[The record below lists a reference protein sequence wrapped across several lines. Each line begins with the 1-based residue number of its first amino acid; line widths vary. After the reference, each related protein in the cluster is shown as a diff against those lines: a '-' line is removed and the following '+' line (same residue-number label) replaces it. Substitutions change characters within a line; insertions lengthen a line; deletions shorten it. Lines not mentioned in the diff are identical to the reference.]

1 MKIANLSEPDDLNLM
16 RRYSEFGGGE
26 TVGDS
31 GIERRIF
38 SKGGKFVE
46 SGEARAVTDGALQI
60 YVSRP
65 RLA

>member
-1 MKIANLSEPDDLNLM
+1 MKIAKLSEPDDLNLM
-16 RRYSEFGGGE
+16 RRRGEIGGGE

-38 SKGGKFVE
+38 SEGRNFVQRR
-46 SGEARAVTDGALQI
+46 EARAVTDGALQI

-65 RLA
+65 GLA